1 MLAYLSKT
9 EHKRILIIVNKK
21 QEAYHLNK
29 KLMLESKTSLSLY
42 DYLTPSEMNSF
53 LTEEMLSKIDCD
65 KEEEKIFELIKRIN
79 SCDITITKNTDF
91 LRFCNFDIAIY
102 YSFTDVIKF
111 VESCF
116 TTKDK
121 LLMFSENDYYNFR
134 NSITAEFVTQ
144 DYLQKIVM
152 RMVEKP
158 IRKEEQSKKRFYSDC
173 IEDKLLDCYT
183 ISKQY
188 AEKDEEKV
196 LRINTFCKKYE
207 ISPKLF
213 TKIIDALEKNSA
225 VGINYRTMYE
235 IEIDLDSIGRMKKQF
250 PMIEEV
256 RRKVN
261 LLNVSTSLH
270 KIIRSI
276 LDDLKREGIK
286 YKITEEALQIKIL
299 KNYEDID
306 WDMIHKTVNDP
317 VAAEARN
324 LDKSFDCFKDCA
336 YSSIEL
342 TRREKALQ
350 KKDVLLNFFKSQEK
364 DLTCNVMDSYH
375 KSNLLTSEIEEWI
388 RHTEEVNLLDHD
400 LVLLLQGV
408 ERGRVSRFKDD
419 PIYGRYRNLKYE

>member
-9 EHKRILIIVNKK
+9 VHKRILIIVNKK

-188 AEKDEEKV
+188 AEKDE
-196 LRINTFCKKYE
+196 
-207 ISPKLF
+207 
-213 TKIIDALEKNSA
+213 
-225 VGINYRTMYE
+225 
-235 IEIDLDSIGRMKKQF
+235 
-250 PMIEEV
+250 
-256 RRKVN
+256 
-261 LLNVSTSLH
+261 
-270 KIIRSI
+270 
-276 LDDLKREGIK
+276 
-286 YKITEEALQIKIL
+286 
-299 KNYEDID
+299 
-306 WDMIHKTVNDP
+306 
-317 VAAEARN
+317 
-324 LDKSFDCFKDCA
+324 
-336 YSSIEL
+336 
-342 TRREKALQ
+342 
-350 KKDVLLNFFKSQEK
+350 
-364 DLTCNVMDSYH
+364 
-375 KSNLLTSEIEEWI
+375 
-388 RHTEEVNLLDHD
+388 
-400 LVLLLQGV
+400 
-408 ERGRVSRFKDD
+408 
-419 PIYGRYRNLKYE
+419 

>member
-188 AEKDEEKV
+188 AEKDE
-196 LRINTFCKKYE
+196 
-207 ISPKLF
+207 
-213 TKIIDALEKNSA
+213 
-225 VGINYRTMYE
+225 
-235 IEIDLDSIGRMKKQF
+235 
-250 PMIEEV
+250 
-256 RRKVN
+256 
-261 LLNVSTSLH
+261 
-270 KIIRSI
+270 
-276 LDDLKREGIK
+276 
-286 YKITEEALQIKIL
+286 
-299 KNYEDID
+299 
-306 WDMIHKTVNDP
+306 
-317 VAAEARN
+317 
-324 LDKSFDCFKDCA
+324 
-336 YSSIEL
+336 
-342 TRREKALQ
+342 
-350 KKDVLLNFFKSQEK
+350 
-364 DLTCNVMDSYH
+364 
-375 KSNLLTSEIEEWI
+375 
-388 RHTEEVNLLDHD
+388 
-400 LVLLLQGV
+400 
-408 ERGRVSRFKDD
+408 
-419 PIYGRYRNLKYE
+419 